1 MALTH
6 KLGEHK
12 FAEGRSSVYT
22 LNVNLLDVSS
32 CFMVFVFFPL
42 IL

>member
-6 KLGEHK
+6 KLGEYK
-12 FAEGRSSVYT
+12 FAEGRSSLYT

-32 CFMVFVFFPL
+32 CSMVFGFFH
-42 IL
+42 